1 MVIYSLR
8 KVRKTGRVS
17 YLPFFYACPKKMESK
32 IYKYANFY
40 KNIKKNAK

>member
-1 MVIYSLR
+1 MVIYSQEGKKNRQGFL
-8 KVRKTGRVS
+8 S
-17 YLPFFYACPKKMESK
+17 SFFYARPKKMESK